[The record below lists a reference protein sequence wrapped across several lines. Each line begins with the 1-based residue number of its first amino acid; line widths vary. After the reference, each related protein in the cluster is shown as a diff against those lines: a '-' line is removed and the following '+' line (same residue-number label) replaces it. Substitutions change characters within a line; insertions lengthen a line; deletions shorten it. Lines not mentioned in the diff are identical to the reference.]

1 MRGRNLGMSKAM
13 ALDTLGNAYLYLR
26 ETYSTTRLSGVE
38 GQALMDA
45 AWVLGDAFKSAKSE
59 FNLSDFTI
67 THEDR
72 G

>member
-26 ETYSTTRLSGVE
+26 ETYSTTAWNTVE
-38 GQALMDA
+38 GRGLLLA
-45 AWVLGDAFKSAKSE
+45 ADVLHES
-59 FNLSDFTI
+59 FNQLKGELNLLDFTI